1 MRQKICS
8 AFIVACVFLVGT
20 WFGTT
25 LVNCVPRRY
34 RAIHR
39 RETKHMNKDFGSS
52 HSAAREKTHLAWFR
66 DDTIDNWRHRRMYE
80 PVIDA
85 LRSTKNDEWVTVGD
99 GRYGLDAIRMQR
111 AGFTNVLPTDI
122 SSNMLAESKRRGLIR
137 RYSVENG
144 EALSFG
150 DGRFD
155 YVLCKEALHH
165 SPRPPA
171 MIYELLRVA
180 RKGVVLIEPQDHK
193 DRGDKYEEAGNY
205 VYSLSR
211 REMSKLARAANLA
224 AVATKGQNDA
234 FEAGL
239 EFERATNGS
248 AVFARI
254 KQMVAQKDKATGG
267 DPNQYTKLLVVLFVE
282 PPSQRILAD
291 FERLGGW
298 TVERYRW

>member
-1 MRQKICS
+1 
-8 AFIVACVFLVGT
+8 
-20 WFGTT
+20 
-25 LVNCVPRRY
+25 
-34 RAIHR
+34 
-39 RETKHMNKDFGSS
+39 MNKDFGSS

-239 EFERATNGS
+239 EFEPAIGHLFRAGMHKEGPDALLHGRKRGHLVWASLQSDVTVAVHRGVDEGAFVELDLVGS
-248 AVFARI
+248 HRTEAVIVEEAGLP
-254 KQMVAQKDKATGG
+254 AQRGAWRDQQKACTGG
-267 DPNQYTKLLVVLFVE
+267 GLWAARTSSDT
-282 PPSQRILAD
+282 
-291 FERLGGW
+291 
-298 TVERYRW
+298 